1 MVKKFLFYY
10 RPYKMLL
17 FFIILGSLFTAGL
30 ELSFPIIVRY
40 LMNEAIPKHN
50 INELLIWSGALCFLY
65 LLSYG
70 LNYLLQYYG
79 HVMGIKMENA
89 MRRDM
94 FEHLQKMSFSFYDNN
109 KIGQLLARLTND
121 ISEIS
126 ELAFRAPS
134 DIIVCV
140 ISMIGTVFILFW
152 INPWLGFIITLLLVA
167 KSIHTIYMNLKMK
180 RSFKNFR
187 AKSGDITAKAE
198 ECLNGIRLIKAFA
211 VEEREQASF
220 EKVSNNYFAAK
231 KESFKILAHFISSMG
246 LFTNFTNLIVMGFGG
261 WLVIT
266 ARINLSDFVAFFLYI
281 GMFMKPLLRL
291 TAFTEIYQR
300 GMAGF
305 NRFFEIMKTV
315 PEINDSVGAINVGKL
330 HGRIEFKDL
339 SFGYSDNELV
349 LKNINL
355 LIEPGETVAFVGETG
370 AGKTTIA
377 NLLLRFYE
385 ASAGNILI
393 DGYDIKSY
401 TQRFLRSQIGLVQQ
415 DVFLFSE
422 SVKYNIAYSKDDAK
436 FTDIKNAAVAASADE
451 FIERLPFK
459 YDTEIGERGVKLSGG
474 QKQRIA
480 IARIFLKNPPIVVLD
495 EATSAL
501 DNKTEQQIQM
511 SLEKLAQ
518 GRTTLIIAH
527 RLSTIKNA
535 DKIIVLDK
543 GKIAEMGTHQSLL
556 ALRGIYY
563 RLYNSK
569 NKLA

>member
-315 PEINDSVGAINVGKL
+315 PELNDSVGAINVGKL